1 MPTLLVAVDVSS
13 AREGCHL
20 LACSFVALVQTY
32 SIALVLLAMMRNQD
46 TAAAGML
53 INGKAGVQGVKYSL
67 GSTWIRAPGGQD
79 TFEVTPSGIT
89 VTGTPPLSPS
99 AATVFFYGTEKYG
112 LKAKLLNDAPEI

>member
-1 MPTLLVAVDVSS
+1 MPGG
-13 AREGCHL
+13 REGCHL
-20 LACSFVALVQTY
+20 LACSLVTLAPVQTHG
-32 SIALVLLAMMRNQD
+32 IEVVLRAMMRNQD

-67 GSTWIRAPGGQD
+67 GSTWIPAPAGQD
-79 TFEVTPSGIT
+79 TFEVTPSDIT

-99 AATVFFYGTEKYG
+99 AATVFFYGTKKYG